1 MRGIVTAFAVLGI
14 CLGPVALVRA
24 DDQADA
30 KAVIEKAIKAE
41 GADKLAKLQGLTMKM
56 SGKFYGMG
64 DGIDY
69 AGDWKVQLPDK
80 TRNEITIDANGQKFT
95 FIQVFNGDK
104 GWISMNGEVSDANKD
119 QIDEAKEE
127 LYDSQVTNLYPLL
140 EKEFKLSPLGDSKVG
155 DKEVVGVKVSN
166 KGHRDIN
173 LFFDKKT
180 SFLLKTETHVKDL
193 MGGGGEVAQ
202 ETLYD
207 DYKDADGVKY
217 PYKVLINRDGKKFVD
232 GEVKEIKLVEKIDD
246 SSFGKP

>member
-1 MRGIVTAFAVLGI
+1 MRGAVTRI
-14 CLGPVALVRA
+14 LVIGAWLVPFSFLRA
-24 DDQADA
+24 DEQADA

-41 GADKLAKLQGLTMKM
+41 GADKLAKLQGMNMKM
-56 SGKFYGMG
+56 NGKFYGMG

-95 FIQVFNGDK
+95 FIQIFNGDK

-140 EKEFKLSPLGDSKVG
+140 GKEFKLSPLGDSKVG
-155 DKEVVGVKVSN
+155 DKEAVGVKVSS
-166 KGHRDIN
+166 KGHRDIS

-180 SFLLKTETHVKDL
+180 SYLLKTETNVKDL

-202 ETLYD
+202 VTLYD
-207 DYKDADGVKY
+207 DYKDVDGVKY
-217 PYKVLINRDGKKFVD
+217 PHKVVIDRDGKKFVD
-232 GEVKEIKLVEKIDD
+232 GEVKEVKLVEKVDD
-246 SSFGKP
+246 GAFAKP